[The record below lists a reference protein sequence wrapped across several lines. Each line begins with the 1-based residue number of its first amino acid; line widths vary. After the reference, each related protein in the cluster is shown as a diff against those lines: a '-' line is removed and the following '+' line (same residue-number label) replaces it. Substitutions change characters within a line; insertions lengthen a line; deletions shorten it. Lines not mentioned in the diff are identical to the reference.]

1 VAALHHDCCRLAW
14 SRGRGY
20 VRQEDLGDLMDD
32 KAHELAVLK
41 AQASIRLEEIKAQDS
56 AKEVAGKAI
65 GENGL
70 LYIFMIVL
78 VGVGASLFLEG
89 EKIAAVMGLLGAS
102 LTALIQ
108 MLNGIA
114 GTAAKQEKPEF
125 EVIKDLIHRLDKL
138 DRAEQPMQVDVE
150 GSKVTVKK
158 GADIVTAKG

>member
-1 VAALHHDCCRLAW
+1 
-14 SRGRGY
+14 
-20 VRQEDLGDLMDD
+20 MDD
-32 KAHELAVLK
+32 KTHELAVLK
-41 AQASIRLEEIKAQDS
+41 AQAKIRLEELKAQDS

-65 GENGL
+65 GEDGL
-70 LYIFMIVL
+70 LYIFLIVL

-89 EKIAAVMGLLGAS
+89 EKITAVMGLLGAS

-114 GTAAKQEKPEF
+114 GTAPKQDKPEF
-125 EVIKDLIHRLDKL
+125 EVIKDLITRLDKL
-138 DRAEQPMQVDVE
+138 DRAEPPMQVDVE

>member
-1 VAALHHDCCRLAW
+1 
-14 SRGRGY
+14 
-20 VRQEDLGDLMDD
+20 MDD
-32 KAHELAVLK
+32 KTHELAVLK
-41 AQASIRLEEIKAQDS
+41 AQAKIRLEELKAQDS

-65 GENGL
+65 GEDGL
-70 LYIFMIVL
+70 LYIFLIVL
-78 VGVGASLFLEG
+78 VGVGASLFLDG

-114 GTAAKQEKPEF
+114 GTAPKQEKPEF

-138 DRAEQPMQVDVE
+138 DRAEQPMHVDVE